1 VLVDTPG
8 FLPGKGQDAGGVIRH
23 GAKLVHAFA
32 AASVPRVTVVLRKA
46 FGGAFIAMNA
56 RELGA
61 DLVMAWPQAQ
71 LGVMGP
77 KQAVDLVHRREIAA
91 ADDPALARDRF
102 ADRYASEHLTAAAA
116 AEEGVIDEIVA
127 PAATR
132 GRLIGALRTLSNPE
146 RPVRPAR
153 NIPL

>member
-1 VLVDTPG
+1 M
-8 FLPGKGQDAGGVIRH
+8 
-23 GAKLVHAFA
+23 HAFA
-32 AASVPRVTVVLRKA
+32 AASVPRMTVVLRKA
-46 FGGAFIAMNA
+46 FGGAFIAMNS

-61 DLVMAWPQAQ
+61 DLVLVWPRAR

-91 ADDPALARDRF
+91 AEDPALAREEF
-102 ADRYASEHLTAAAA
+102 AERYADEHLSAASAA
-116 AEEGVIDEIVA
+116 QEGVVDEIVA

-132 GRLIGALRTLSNPE
+132 ERLIGALRTLSNTH
-146 RPVRPAR
+146 RSVRPAR

>member
-1 VLVDTPG
+1 
-8 FLPGKGQDAGGVIRH
+8 
-23 GAKLVHAFA
+23 
-32 AASVPRVTVVLRKA
+32 
-46 FGGAFIAMNA
+46 
-56 RELGA
+56 
-61 DLVMAWPQAQ
+61 MAWPQAQ